1 MKVRKS
7 YLPFNLQYF
16 AEEQSNENVTPSD
29 ETKNAVPNDVSDKS
43 TAPAQE
49 HMIPKSRFDE
59 VNQNF
64 KEMKA
69 QLDAI
74 LAEKAEQ
81 ERKVQEEQGQF
92 QELYKSASDQLNEFK
107 TKTEQFETRAKELE
121 GVIGQLLEAK
131 LSDIPEEF
139 HDIIPDNLGAEQKL
153 AWIERAQ
160 TKGLFGAKAQSPI
173 GESTNPGNSQAIDLS
188 KLNPLQ
194 LLKAGYGKK

>member
-7 YLPFNLQYF
+7 YLPLNLQYF
-16 AEEQSNENVTPSD
+16 AEVNDNVTPSD
-29 ETKNAVPNDVSDKS
+29 ETKNTVPNDVSDKS

-59 VNQNF
+59 VNQNYKQM
-64 KEMKA
+64 KE
-69 QLDAI
+69 QLDKL
-74 LAEKAEQ
+74 LADKAEQ

-92 QELYKSASDQLNEFK
+92 QELYKSASEQLNDFK
-107 TKTEQFETRAKELE
+107 SKTEQFESRTKELE

-188 KLNPLQ
+188 KLNPIQ
-194 LLKAGYGKK
+194 LFKAGYGKK

>member
-1 MKVRKS
+1 MKEARTF
-7 YLPFNLQYF
+7 LPLNLQYF
-16 AEEQSNENVTPSD
+16 AEEQSNDNVAPSD
-29 ETKNAVPNDVSDKS
+29 ETKNTASNDVSDKS

-64 KEMKA
+64 KDMKA
-69 QLDAI
+69 QLDA
-74 LAEKAEQ
+74 LLSEKAEQ

-173 GESTNPGNSQAIDLS
+173 GEATNPGNSQAIDLS